1 MTVNWQQHH
10 GDFFTNQKALITGGC
25 GFIGSHIAEALV
37 TLGADVTVLDNMSG
51 CEKGNLDF
59 YFDDPSKFPGK
70 ISFVQGSILDADTMQ
85 KVTDGR
91 RFVFH
96 QAAIPSVPRSIEE
109 PVKFH
114 EHNVTGTLNVLE
126 AARKGGVERLT
137 FAASSSAY
145 GDSPVM
151 PKIETMPPLP
161 KSPYAAN
168 KLAGETMMR
177 AYASCYDLDA
187 ASLRY
192 FNVFGPR
199 QNANS
204 VYSGVIAIFC
214 TRLIQGQTVTVNG
227 QDFSRDFTYVANA
240 VHANLLAM
248 RSKKPIGGDVIN
260 VACGI
265 KITIEQLARTIAKLL
280 GRPDLEPIIGQ
291 ARAGDVKESLAGLD
305 KAKAILGY
313 EPIVD
318 FDAGLAQT
326 LAWYEQTLAAK

>member
-1 MTVNWQQHH
+1 MTVNWQQYH
-10 GDFFTNQKALITGGC
+10 GDFFSGKRALITGGC
-25 GFIGSHIAEALV
+25 GFIGSHIAQALV
-37 TLGADVTVLDNMSG
+37 TLGADVTILDNLSG
-51 CEKGNLDF
+51 CEKCNLDF
-59 YFDDPSKFPGK
+59 YFDEPSKFPGK
-70 ISFVQGSILDADTMQ
+70 MTFVEGSILDPDTLQ

-91 RFVFH
+91 QYVFH
-96 QAAIPSVPRSIEE
+96 QAAMPSVPRSIEM
-109 PVKFH
+109 PVEFH
-114 EHNVTGTLNVLE
+114 NNNVTGTLNVLE
-126 AARKGGVERLT
+126 AARAGGVERLT

-192 FNVFGPR
+192 FNIFGPR

-214 TRLIQGQTVTVNG
+214 TRLIQGLPVTVNG
-227 QDFSRDFTYVANA
+227 TGVSRDFTFVANA

-248 RSKKPIGGDVIN
+248 KSAKPIGGEVIN

-265 KITIEQLARTIAKLL
+265 KITIEQLALTIAKLL
-280 GRPDLEPIIGQ
+280 GREDLKPVFGPM
-291 ARAGDVKESLAGLD
+291 RAGDVLESLAGLD
-305 KAKAILGY
+305 KAKAVLGY

-326 LAWYEQTLAAK
+326 LAWYQQTLAGK

>member
-1 MTVNWQQHH
+1 MTVNWHQYHS
-10 GDFFTNQKALITGGC
+10 DFFLNKRTLITGGC
-25 GFIGSHIAEALV
+25 GFIGSHIAESLV
-37 TLGADVTVLDNMSG
+37 TLGADVTIFDNLSG
-51 CEKGNLDF
+51 SEKGNLDF
-59 YFDDPSKFPGK
+59 YFDDPSKYPGK
-70 ISFVQGSILDADTMQ
+70 MQFVEGSILDKDTLQ
-85 KVTDGR
+85 QVTDGR
-91 RFVFH
+91 QFVFH
-96 QAAIPSVPRSIEE
+96 QAAIPSVPRSIEI
-109 PVKFH
+109 PVEFH
-114 EHNVTGTLNVLE
+114 DNNVNGTLNVLE
-126 AARKGGVERLT
+126 AARAGGVERLT

-151 PKIETMPPLP
+151 PKLEVMPVLP

-192 FNVFGPR
+192 FNIFGPR

-204 VYSGVIAIFC
+204 AYSGVIAIFC
-214 TRLIQGQTVTVNG
+214 TRLIQGQPVTING
-227 QDFSRDFTYVANA
+227 TGVSRDFTFVANA

-248 RSKKPIGGDVIN
+248 KSAKPIGGEVIN

-265 KITIEQLARTIAKLL
+265 KITIEQLATTIAKML
-280 GRPDLEPIIGQ
+280 GRDDLKPIIGPD
-291 ARAGDVKESLAGLD
+291 RAGDVKESLAGLD

-318 FDAGLAQT
+318 FDSGLAQT
-326 LAWYEQTLAAK
+326 LAWYQQTLAGE

>member
-1 MTVNWQQHH
+1 MSANWQALH
-10 GDFFTNQKALITGGC
+10 GDFFSNQKALITGGT

-37 TLGADVTVLDNMSG
+37 TLGADVTILDNLSG
-51 CEKGNLDF
+51 SEKGNLNF
-59 YFDDPSKFPGK
+59 YFDDPSKYPGK
-70 ISFVQGSILDADTMQ
+70 LEFVQGSILDQDTLQ
-85 KVTDGR
+85 KVTNDR
-91 RFVFH
+91 AFVFH
-96 QAAIPSVPRSIEE
+96 QAAIPSVPRSIEM
-109 PVKFH
+109 PVEFH
-114 EHNVTGTLNVLE
+114 NNNVTGTLNVLE
-126 AARKGGVERLT
+126 AARAGGVKRVT

-145 GDSPVM
+145 GDSPTM
-151 PKIETMPPLP
+151 PKIENMPPLP

-177 AYASCYDLDA
+177 AYANCYDLDA

-192 FNVFGPR
+192 FNIFGPR

-214 TRLIQGQTVTVNG
+214 TRLIQGQPVTVHG
-227 QDFSRDFTYVANA
+227 KDFSRDFTYVANA

-248 RSKKPIGGDVIN
+248 KSDKPIGGEVIN
-260 VACGI
+260 IACGI
-265 KITIEQLARTIAKLL
+265 KITIEQLARTIAQLL
-280 GRPDLEPIIGQ
+280 NRPDLEPIIGP

-305 KAKAILGY
+305 KARELLGY

-326 LAWYEQTLAAK
+326 LSWYQQELAGK

>member
-1 MTVNWQQHH
+1 MTVNWQDIHD
-10 GDFFTNQKALITGGC
+10 DFFTGKRTLITGGC
-25 GFIGSHIAEALV
+25 GFIGSHIAQALA
-37 TLGADVTVLDNMSG
+37 TLGADVTILDNLSG
-51 CEKGNLDF
+51 SEKCNLDF

-70 ISFVQGSILDADTMQ
+70 VQFVQGSILDQDTLL
-85 KVTDGR
+85 KSIDGR
-91 RFVFH
+91 QFVFH

-114 EHNVTGTLNVLE
+114 ENNVTGTLNVLE
-126 AARKGGVERLT
+126 AARTGGVQRLT

-145 GDSPVM
+145 GDSPTM

-177 AYASCYDLDA
+177 AYANCYDVDA
-187 ASLRY
+187 VSLRY
-192 FNVFGPR
+192 FNIFGPR

-214 TRLIQGQTVTVNG
+214 TRLIQGQQVTCNG
-227 QDFSRDFTYVANA
+227 TDFSRDFTYVANA

-248 RSKKPIGGDVIN
+248 RSKKPINGEVIN

-265 KITIEQLARTIAKLL
+265 KITIEQLARTIAELL
-280 GRPDLEPIIGQ
+280 GREDLEPIMGP

-305 KAKAILGY
+305 KAKAVLGY

-318 FDAGLAQT
+318 FDSGLAQT
-326 LAWYEQTLAAK
+326 LDWYKQQLT